1 MSRHKDNVEVSLD
14 GVNDIECNPTHI
26 AHSKQTSIVED
37 CIKNVLKLNGNNND
51 ENDNE
56 NENYDYN
63 EKQQIFRQSIKK
75 EIERPQQ
82 PACWPQRPLMIRPTP
97 FSSTKIIGVRTA
109 MGDNYENFPGIC
121 AGCILPINNGREIKY
136 ETLVVDFES
145 NHFIG
150 TLLLRIKQVPQ
161 LESDETAGKKNTRDY
176 FANRKRRFQAVVKG
190 CFRTPLSM
198 SRCITGQL
206 FDRSAGPLPARWIVK
221 SIIKFISILAPQLNA
236 SLDGNKPRFLTPL
249 VATAQTVVVENND
262 VKKDA
267 DYRFGSRLK
276 IDAEV
281 DLVEPSSIESTS
293 ILSDLRANSSL
304 GISIPDT
311 TESSPTSRMSVR
323 KKIFNTLAADKL
335 SSSSEPRF
343 SMDKVYTFEFFQVR
357 FTADNVGYITSN
369 LTNHVFLLFTLLPL

>member
-1 MSRHKDNVEVSLD
+1 
-14 GVNDIECNPTHI
+14 
-26 AHSKQTSIVED
+26 
-37 CIKNVLKLNGNNND
+37 
-51 ENDNE
+51 
-56 NENYDYN
+56 
-63 EKQQIFRQSIKK
+63 
-75 EIERPQQ
+75 
-82 PACWPQRPLMIRPTP
+82 
-97 FSSTKIIGVRTA
+97 
-109 MGDNYENFPGIC
+109 MGDDYENFPCLC
-121 AGCILPINNGREIKY
+121 AGCILPINNGREIKD

-150 TLLLRIKQVPQ
+150 TLLLRIKQVSQ
-161 LESDETAGKKNTRDY
+161 LENKNTRDY

-221 SIIKFISILAPQLNA
+221 SIIKFMSILAPQLNA

-267 DYRFGSRLK
+267 DYRFGNRLK

-343 SMDKVYTFEFFQVR
+343 SMDKVYTFEFFQVC

-369 LTNHVFLLFTLLPL
+369 LTNHIFLLFTLLHL